1 MPQILIDRKTC
12 SKCNTCATVCVMGII
27 DKSTALNH
35 PTIPE
40 EKLDYCLK
48 CGFSFP
54 LITSSMSLLSDCKN
68 SFNS

>member
-27 DKSTALNH
+27 DKSTALNY

-48 CGFSFP
+48 
-54 LITSSMSLLSDCKN
+54 MWSL
-68 SFNS
+68 

>member
-27 DKSTALNH
+27 DKSTALNY

-48 CGFSFP
+48 CGHCESFCAQKA
-54 LITSSMSLLSDCKN
+54 LTLDFLLDE
-68 SFNS
+68 

>member
-27 DKSTALNH
+27 DKSTALNY

-48 CGFSFP
+48 CGHCESFCTYSGAYP
-54 LITSSMSLLSDCKN
+54 FTFRQLIRV
-68 SFNS
+68 

>member
-1 MPQILIDRKTC
+1 MPQILYNKKHVLNARLAYWLR
-12 SKCNTCATVCVMGII
+12 NGII

-48 CGFSFP
+48 CGHCESFCAQKA
-54 LITSSMSLLSDCKN
+54 LTLDFLLY
-68 SFNS
+68 